1 MSVFQGLT
9 RMGQAQAEALMEST
23 CVITRAG
30 STVVDHGT
38 GAVTSDT
45 ATIYEGP
52 CRLRFPFV
60 RPQQADAAG
69 QIVEKARGIL
79 SLPISVAE
87 SAQVTAGDVA
97 TITVN
102 PADPG
107 VVGTRLRIESPFPE
121 THATAR
127 RLPVEILS

>member
-30 STVVDHGT
+30 STVVDHDT
-38 GAVTSDT
+38 GAVTSDA
-45 ATIYEGP
+45 ATIYMGP

-60 RPQQADAAG
+60 RPQQADVAG
-69 QIVEKARGIL
+69 QVIEKARGIL

-107 VVGTRLRIESPFPE
+107 AVGTRLRIESPFLE

-127 RLPVEILS
+127 RLPVEIIS